1 MKEQLSEEYVKH
13 VKELDVAQK
22 KFDAKP
28 CKKTATILTRI
39 KNKKFC
45 NSEKYTKEY
54 FEWLMEDNKRTQRN
68 WMIEIVETANM
79 CKIEDDF
86 KKGII
91 NNDMRM
97 ILHDNNEQKAEQLR
111 NK

>member
-1 MKEQLSEEYVKH
+1 MKEQLSEQYLRH
-13 VKELDVAQK
+13 TKELDVAQK

-28 CKKTATILTRI
+28 CKKTATILTRL
-39 KNKKFC
+39 KNKKFSS
-45 NSEKYTKEY
+45 SEKYTSEY
-54 FEWLMEDNKRTQRN
+54 YKWREEDRRKARRN
-68 WMIEIVETANM
+68 WMIEIVETSNM
-79 CKIEDDF
+79 CKIEDDY

-91 NNDMRM
+91 NNDIRM